1 MIHVEAVTATV
12 IGSLI
17 NRPRSN
23 KNEVELINKLMPF
36 GMGLFI
42 KNRQHRQRK
51 AFLQSV
57 PSSSP

>member
-23 KNEVELINKLMPF
+23 KNEVELINKLIPK
-36 GMGLFI
+36 GMSLFI
-42 KNRQHRQRK
+42 NNRHHYQRA